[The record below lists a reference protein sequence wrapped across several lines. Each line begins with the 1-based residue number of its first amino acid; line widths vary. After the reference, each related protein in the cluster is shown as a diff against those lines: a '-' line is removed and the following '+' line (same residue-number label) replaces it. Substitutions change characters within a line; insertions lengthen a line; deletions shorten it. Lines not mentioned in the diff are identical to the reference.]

1 LVLLHCL
8 KLSIYVANL
17 IIYALVAPTARLE
30 AVEKALSE
38 EKVARLAADR
48 TSAEEKT
55 ARQVADQSPWASK
68 EAKAA
73 LVHDLQSAQA
83 SLIAITEKS
92 ISKSSA
98 LDFVLIRER
107 EVTIKLQATK
117 EKIKAQL
124 QSLAST

>member
-1 LVLLHCL
+1 
-8 KLSIYVANL
+8 
-17 IIYALVAPTARLE
+17 
-30 AVEKALSE
+30 
-38 EKVARLAADR
+38 LAADR

-73 LVHDLQSAQA
+73 LAHDLQSAQA

-98 LDFVLIRER
+98 LDFALIRER